1 MDMAQDR
8 SLDRN
13 NNGDREFRPSTGR
26 NHSLDWDKRERAP
39 DYRWAHDRNTGDNR
53 AHYES
58 RERRGR
64 PSEQSYRP
72 RRMDI
77 EQREGWERSRRDDDR
92 YRPVDEERKRDI
104 NQGRWDGLR
113 RKHLS

>member
-1 MDMAQDR
+1 MAQDR

-53 AHYES
+53 HITKA
-58 RERRGR
+58 GK
-64 PSEQSYRP
+64 
-72 RRMDI
+72 
-77 EQREGWERSRRDDDR
+77 EGGDR
-92 YRPVDEERKRDI
+92 VNSHTDLDV
-104 NQGRWDGLR
+104 
-113 RKHLS
+113 